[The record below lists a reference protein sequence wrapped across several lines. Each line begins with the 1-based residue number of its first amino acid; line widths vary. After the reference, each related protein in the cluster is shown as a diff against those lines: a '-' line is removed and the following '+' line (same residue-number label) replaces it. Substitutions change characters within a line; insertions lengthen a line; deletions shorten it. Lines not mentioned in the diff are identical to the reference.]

1 MAPVSELAAMAGAI
15 TLGALAALYVLVA
28 WRVRAAWA
36 RTSAL
41 GYLAGAAYYALNPW
55 TRPVGG
61 HPALPGMLCATCA
74 LACISLGFAQSLPL
88 SAGTLRRWRGWLL
101 ALVAPILVGSALG
114 LLTRPAAMLFAAV
127 MLASSGGLA
136 LWAARAEPRSGHGL
150 VAASLLLF
158 PLAWVL
164 MMAGLFGP
172 DFLRYGVIVPVT
184 VSGMTVMTTA
194 LLRAQRQA
202 QRELAQRKAAQ
213 AELQQLNASLEDR
226 VQQRT
231 AELRDLVAGL
241 ESFNRS
247 VSHDLRG
254 PLGGIAGVSRLAADA
269 LAHGDTVTADR
280 LCRAITAQAESS
292 QRLVE
297 ALLVLAR
304 MEDAQ
309 VARQPV
315 ALGELV
321 DEVVQQ
327 LRLSEPALAQPA
339 VAIEP
344 LPVVQADPMLVR
356 QVFANLIGNALKFSR
371 SAAAPRVEVGAQL
384 REDGSAVLYVRD
396 NGVGFDPS
404 QLHRLFQPFER
415 LHGGRFPGHGVGLSI
430 VRRVVERHGGRVWA
444 EGAAGQGATFYFTL
458 APA

>member
-1 MAPVSELAAMAGAI
+1 
-15 TLGALAALYVLVA
+15 
-28 WRVRAAWA
+28 
-36 RTSAL
+36 
-41 GYLAGAAYYALNPW
+41 
-55 TRPVGG
+55 
-61 HPALPGMLCATCA
+61 
-74 LACISLGFAQSLPL
+74 
-88 SAGTLRRWRGWLL
+88 
-101 ALVAPILVGSALG
+101 
-114 LLTRPAAMLFAAV
+114 
-127 MLASSGGLA
+127 
-136 LWAARAEPRSGHGL
+136 
-150 VAASLLLF
+150 
-158 PLAWVL
+158 
-164 MMAGLFGP
+164 
-172 DFLRYGVIVPVT
+172 
-184 VSGMTVMTTA
+184 MTVMTTA

-226 VQQRT
+226 VQHRT

-254 PLGGIAGVSRLAADA
+254 PLGGIAGVSRLATEA
-269 LAHGDTVTADR
+269 LERGDIASADR